1 MKTLPFTALVLAL
14 WAAPA
19 AAQSIQVHL
28 SPSCGCCKA
37 WVKHL
42 EQAGFSP
49 RVIESRDMAA
59 SKRAIGVPE
68 KVESCHTAIIDGY
81 FIEGHVPASDI
92 RRLLNEKPAAIGLA
106 VPDMPIG
113 SPGMEVPG
121 VAPEKFETLLV
132 GVDGEVSAYAK
143 H

>member
-1 MKTLPFTALVLAL
+1 MKLLPALAL
-14 WAAPA
+14 LTLSALPA
-19 AAQSIQVHL
+19 LGQSLDVHL

-49 RVIESRDMAA
+49 RIVESGDMAA
-59 SKRAIGVPE
+59 TKRALGVPD
-68 KVESCHTAIIDGY
+68 KVQSCHTAVIAGY
-81 FIEGHVPASDI
+81 FIEGHVPAAQI
-92 RRLLNEKPAAIGLA
+92 RRLLAEKPAALGLA
-106 VPDMPIG
+106 VPDMPVG

-121 VAPEKFETLLV
+121 VAPDAYDTLLV
-132 GVDGEVSAYAK
+132 DADGRAGRYAS

>member
-1 MKTLPFTALVLAL
+1 MKTPALIALAL
-14 WAAPA
+14 ALTAIPA

-28 SPSCGCCKA
+28 SPSCSCCKA

-42 EQAGFSP
+42 QQAGFSP
-49 RVIESRDMAA
+49 RVVESRDMAA

-68 KVESCHTAIIDGY
+68 KVESCHTAIIEGY
-81 FIEGHVPASDI
+81 FIEGHVPAPDI
-92 RRLLNEKPAAIGLA
+92 RRLLKEKPAIIGLA
-106 VPDMPIG
+106 VPEMPVG

-121 VAPEKFETLLV
+121 VAPEAFETLLV
-132 GVDGEVSAYAK
+132 GADGQIATYAK